1 MNAIYQDRDMS
12 CYWDQDDRS
21 NRNLSNATISCT
33 MNEIDL
39 HRVDLNLLVVF
50 ETRSVTATAEKIGR
64 TQSAVSHS
72 LARLR
77 GQLGDPLLVRVGGK
91 MQPSPFAEMVIE
103 DVRPILRGIR
113 RVIAPKTLFDPATS
127 DRVFRIAMP
136 TLTKLIAEVSAR
148 VEAEGPNVRIE
159 WLPAHHDVYAAL
171 SEGLIDLAHL
181 GGEPRLPDGLEEQV
195 MEPFSWVTFARKE
208 HPACSNWGI
217 DAWRRYPHLMV
228 NVTRSMRN
236 PFPASAQG
244 DAGARRVSAMIGDSA
259 GVASL
264 LAKSDFLAT
273 FPTMLMAW
281 DMEEFGL
288 RAMKPPVDLG
298 PVLVRFF
305 WSSRLAND
313 AGGLWIRS
321 IVIETYRRL
330 QAQAEAK
337 LSGAALLLPNTSLTA

>member
-1 MNAIYQDRDMS
+1 
-12 CYWDQDDRS
+12 
-21 NRNLSNATISCT
+21 

-50 ETRSVTATAEKIGR
+50 DVLMETRSVTATAERIGR

-77 GQLGDPLLVRVGGK
+77 DQLGDPLLVRVGGR
-91 MQPSPFAEMVIE
+91 MQPSPFAETIVE
-103 DVRPILRGIR
+103 DVRPILRSIR
-113 RVIAPKTLFDPATS
+113 RVIAPRSLFDPATS

-136 TLTKLIAEVSAR
+136 TLTKVIADVSAR
-148 VEAEGPNVRIE
+148 VEAEAPNVRIE

-195 MEPFSWVTFARKE
+195 MEPFTWITFARRD
-208 HPACSNWGI
+208 HPARAAWGI
-217 DAWRRYPHLMV
+217 DAWHRYPHLMV
-228 NVTRSMRN
+228 NVTRSMHN
-236 PFPASAQG
+236 PFPGSVQG
-244 DAGARRVSAMIGDSA
+244 EGDARRVSAMIGDSA

-273 FPTMLMAW
+273 FPAMLLAW
-281 DMEEFGL
+281 DMEAFGL
-288 RAMKPPVDLG
+288 CAMKPPVDPG
-298 PVLVRFF
+298 AVLVRFF

-313 AGGLWIRS
+313 AGGSWLRS
-321 IVIETYRRL
+321 IVIESYRRRH
-330 QAQAEAK
+330 AEAEAK
-337 LSGAALLLPNTSLTA
+337 LSGA

>member
-1 MNAIYQDRDMS
+1 
-12 CYWDQDDRS
+12 
-21 NRNLSNATISCT
+21 

-39 HRVDLNLLVVF
+39 NRVDLNLLVVF
-50 ETRSVTATAEKIGR
+50 EALMETRSVTATAERIGR

-77 GQLGDPLLVRVGGK
+77 DQLGDPLLVRVGGK

-103 DVRPILRGIR
+103 DVRPILRSIR
-113 RVIAPKTLFDPATS
+113 RVIAPRSLFDPATS

-136 TLTKLIAEVSAR
+136 TLTKVIAEVSAR
-148 VEAEGPNVRIE
+148 IEAEAPNVRIE

-181 GGEPRLPDGLEEQV
+181 GGEPRLPDGLESQV
-195 MEPFSWVTFARKE
+195 VEPFSWVTFARGS
-208 HPACSNWGI
+208 HPACADWGI
-217 DAWRRYPHLMV
+217 EAWRRYPHVMV

-236 PFPASAQG
+236 PFPVGPQG

-273 FPTMLMAW
+273 FPAMLLFW
-281 DMEEFGL
+281 DMDAFGL

-313 AGGLWIRS
+313 AGGAWIRS

-330 QAQAEAK
+330 QAQAESG
-337 LSGAALLLPNTSLTA
+337 LSGNALLQPVDRRLGLTSANSGS

>member
-1 MNAIYQDRDMS
+1 
-12 CYWDQDDRS
+12 
-21 NRNLSNATISCT
+21 

-50 ETRSVTATAEKIGR
+50 EVLMETRSVTATAEKIGR

-77 GQLGDPLLVRVGGK
+77 DQLGDPLLVRVGGK
-91 MQPSPFAEMVIE
+91 MQPSPFAEMIID
-103 DVRPILRGIR
+103 DVRPILRSIR
-113 RVIAPKTLFDPATS
+113 RVIAPRSLFDPATS

-136 TLTKLIAEVSAR
+136 TLTKVIAEVSAR
-148 VEAEGPNVRIE
+148 VEAEAPNVKIE

-195 MEPFSWVTFARKE
+195 MEPFSWVTFARRD
-208 HPACSNWGI
+208 HPACADWGLE
-217 DAWRRYPHLMV
+217 AWRRYPHLMV
-228 NVTRSMRN
+228 NVTRSMQN
-236 PFPASAQG
+236 PFPVTPQG

-264 LAKSDFLAT
+264 LEKSDFLAT
-273 FPTMLMAW
+273 FPAMLLAW
-281 DMEEFGL
+281 DMETFGL
-288 RAMKPPVDLG
+288 CAMRPPVDLG

-305 WSSRLAND
+305 WSSRLAKD
-313 AGGLWIRS
+313 AGGIWIRS

-330 QAQAEAK
+330 HSEAEAM
-337 LSGAALLLPNTSLTA
+337 LSGDTLLQPSPSVGP

>member
-1 MNAIYQDRDMS
+1 
-12 CYWDQDDRS
+12 
-21 NRNLSNATISCT
+21 

-50 ETRSVTATAEKIGR
+50 EVLMETRSVTATAEKIGR

-77 GQLGDPLLVRVGGK
+77 DQLQDPLLVRVGGT
-91 MQPSPFAEMVIE
+91 MQPSPFAEMIIE
-103 DVRPILRGIR
+103 DVRPILRSIR
-113 RVIAPKTLFDPATS
+113 RVIAPRSLFDPATS

-136 TLTKLIAEVSAR
+136 TLTKVIAEVSAR
-148 VEAEGPNVRIE
+148 VETEAPNVKIE

-195 MEPFSWVTFARKE
+195 MDPFSWVTFARRD
-208 HPACSNWGI
+208 HPACEAWGI
-217 DAWRRYPHLMV
+217 DAWRSYPHLMV
-228 NVTRSMRN
+228 NVTRSMQN
-236 PFPASAQG
+236 PFPAAPRG

-273 FPTMLMAW
+273 FPAILLAW
-281 DMEEFGL
+281 DMEAFGL
-288 RAMKPPVDLG
+288 RAMRPPVDLG
-298 PVLVRFF
+298 SVLVRFF

-313 AGGLWIRS
+313 AGGSWIRS
-321 IVIETYRRL
+321 IVIEAYRRL
-330 QAQAEAK
+330 HTEAEAT
-337 LSGAALLLPNTSLTA
+337 LCSDNLLQPSPSVEP